1 MTSKE
6 KIFFFWV
13 VTDII
18 GIVFYMLSVLP
29 SRRKRCAL
37 SL

>member
-6 KIFFFWV
+6 KIFFFGV
-13 VTDII
+13 VMDII